1 MAQFKILPQTYL
13 LSPLTCFSKKRLFE
27 EICTLVSAITDIKE
41 EVLLQAL
48 NERESMGST
57 VCAKGIGIPHALVPG
72 LDQSLAVLTI
82 INKEVPYN
90 TVDTDYMGVDVALAF
105 FISPKDDYDYVE
117 QMLRFVSKELDNT
130 ELANSIRRVW
140 QDNSKLILILQKLDA
155 LLSQE
160 FKSSPVKSS
169 AYPATNSIMQFIN
182 DAINS

>member
-1 MAQFKILPQTYL
+1 M
-13 LSPLTCFSKKRLFE
+13 
-27 EICTLVSAITDIKE
+27 
-41 EVLLQAL
+41 
-48 NERESMGST
+48 
-57 VCAKGIGIPHALVPG
+57 
-72 LDQSLAVLTI
+72 
-82 INKEVPYN
+82 
-90 TVDTDYMGVDVALAF
+90 ALAF

-169 AYPATNSIMQFIN
+169 ASPATNSIMQFIN